1 MTITNKYI
9 TNNRPYEKRSKTT
22 AIAVHYI
29 GNPNTSAEANRNY
42 FQNTSNEVSS
52 NYIIGL
58 NGEIICC
65 IPDEE
70 VAWCTNQ
77 ANSYSISIECC
88 HPDSTGKFNDKTYD
102 SLVELCVYLCKKY
115 KLDETNLIRHYD
127 VTGKVCP
134 KSFVPQSKGGS
145 DDNNNSAW
153 KKFKADVKAKLNIS
167 ASATASAAKDKM
179 YRIRKSWS
187 DTSSQIGAYANLA
200 NAKKACKSGYT
211 VYDWLSEI
219 EKRLKSGAGVV
230 IEHKDFENLIKVYD
244 RQNALF
250 YCDQPYHKSEGY
262 YSAGFCSGKIG
273 YTFSK
278 RRRTGRLNPDYIK

>member
-70 VAWCTNQ
+70 TAWCTNQ

-88 HPDSTGKFNDKTYD
+88 HPDSTGKFNDRTYS
-102 SLVELCVYLCKKY
+102 SLVELCAYLCKKY
-115 KLDETNLIRHYD
+115 KLDETALIRHYD
-127 VTGKVCP
+127 VTGKICP
-134 KSFVPQSKGGS
+134 KSFVPECNGGS

-153 KKFKADVKAKLNIS
+153 KGFKADVKEKLEPEILD
-167 ASATASAAKDKM
+167 A
-179 YRIRKSWS
+179 
-187 DTSSQIGAYANLA
+187 
-200 NAKKACKSGYT
+200 SGYKKGDST
-211 VYDWLSEI
+211 IGVLSLKELLLLAKAVGINKYGMDKNKTFGNGTLNAVNYLLGLWGYRQNGIAGQNFIKRLHTEI
-219 EKRLKSGAGVV
+219 EKEVK
-230 IEHKDFENLIKVYD
+230 
-244 RQNALF
+244 
-250 YCDQPYHKSEGY
+250 
-262 YSAGFCSGKIG
+262 
-273 YTFSK
+273 
-278 RRRTGRLNPDYIK
+278 